1 MKLYIARG
9 IQKNIKPPKLLKVY
23 QNICFTQFFIISKYQ
38 YYDILVLLKGYFDEW
53 TACKSFIAIVVY
65 VINICVDLMNYSTP
79 TILMFYYYQLS
90 PCHYVVFLNKI
101 LLCTDTEKLLGI
113 QEILHWG
120 SCNILQL
127 VTFLKIW
134 ILGKKKI
141 RKKLNCYKNL
151 TFCKQVSMY
160 M

>member
-1 MKLYIARG
+1 MKIYSERNS
-9 IQKNIKPPKLLKVY
+9 KKY
-23 QNICFTQFFIISKYQ
+23 QTSKTTQFFIISKYQ
-38 YYDILVLLKGYFDEW
+38 YYDILVLLKGYYDEW
-53 TACKSFIAIVVY
+53 TACKSFIAIV

-90 PCHYVVFLNKI
+90 PCHNVVFLNKI
-101 LLCTDTEKLLGI
+101 LVCTDTEKLLGV

>member
-23 QNICFTQFFIISKYQ
+23 QHICFTQFFIISKYQ

-90 PCHYVVFLNKI
+90 PCHNVVFLNKI

>member
-1 MKLYIARG
+1 MNFTNIHRNLDPLTFETLYSERNS
-9 IQKNIKPPKLLKVY
+9 K
-23 QNICFTQFFIISKYQ
+23 KYQ
-38 YYDILVLLKGYFDEW
+38 TSKTFESISAYMFYSIFYYIYIPVLWYILVLLKGYFDEW

-90 PCHYVVFLNKI
+90 PCHNVVFLNKI

-134 ILGKKKI
+134 ILGKKK
-141 RKKLNCYKNL
+141 N
-151 TFCKQVSMY
+151 
-160 M
+160 

>member
-1 MKLYIARG
+1 MNFTNIHRNLDPLTFETLYSERNSKKIS
-9 IQKNIKPPKLLKVY
+9 NL
-23 QNICFTQFFIISKYQ
+23 QNFWKY
-38 YYDILVLLKGYFDEW
+38 ILVLLKGYFDEW

-90 PCHYVVFLNKI
+90 PCHNVVFLNKI

-134 ILGKKKI
+134 ILGKKK
-141 RKKLNCYKNL
+141 N
-151 TFCKQVSMY
+151 
-160 M
+160 